1 MKAIKIDNTGGVL
14 IDTKKGFN
22 VWMDV
27 CKDGDELTADWNQ
40 YIFHLDNEDDVKIK
54 TFQED
59 CNNFIEASEEAI
71 DFYERHINL
80 KDHGKG

>member
-1 MKAIKIDNTGGVL
+1 MKAIKIDETGSVL

-22 VWMDV
+22 VWVDV
-27 CKDGDELTADWNQ
+27 WEDGDELTSDWNK

-59 CNNFIEASEEAI
+59 CNNFIEASEKAI
-71 DFYERHINL
+71 DFYQRNS
-80 KDHGKG
+80 